1 MYVMM
6 RLILMVSIFFRNLL
20 VLIGIDIELLV
31 GFLLQST
38 ARYYDKVD
46 EKKIRTVYIDR
57 LMYD

>member
-20 VLIGIDIELLV
+20 VYIELLV